1 MSNIE
6 LFAHQKVTAEFL
18 TRTPKAFITSDPGTG
33 KTLSALEGFR
43 KTKTN
48 KKMLVIAPLS
58 IMQPSW
64 GADISKFTDFSYVIA
79 HGDRY
84 KRVAAIES
92 DADIVITNHD
102 AVKWIAKNP
111 EMMSQFS
118 HIVIDEF
125 PAFKNRTSQRSK
137 ALKLLV
143 KNVEHI
149 WMMSGT
155 PNSNTIL
162 DIWYPAFLL
171 DGGRR
176 LGSKFWQFRSQVC
189 EPVQV
194 GPSIQHIQWQDKE
207 GIENDIADLLRDI
220 TIRFEFE
227 ECIDI
232 PEHSTHNMTLPMPG
246 WLKQKYEQFINESY
260 LETEDGV
267 LTAIHAGA
275 RVKKALQ
282 LLSGAVYDKD
292 KNIVKVHEDR
302 YKLIIDLISEREH
315 CVVAFNFRHER
326 EHLTAL
332 AEKAGMTYAV
342 IDGSVPTSKRTEC
355 IEKFQAGEIKVI
367 FAHPQSAGHGLTLT
381 RGTSTIWA
389 SPTYNAEHY
398 HQFNK
403 RIYRAG
409 QTRKTETLRIAY
421 EDSKELEVYERLDGK
436 LHRMEDLLNLFQ
448 QYSRTA

>member
-1 MSNIE
+1 ME
-6 LFAHQKVTAEFL
+6 LYAHQRITADFL
-18 TRTPKAFITSDPGTG
+18 ARTPKAFVTSDPGTG
-33 KTLSALEGFR
+33 KTASALEGYR
-43 KTKTN
+43 KTTTG

-64 GADISKFTDFSYVIA
+64 GADISRFTEFSYVIA

-84 KRVAAIES
+84 KRIHALGS
-92 DADIVITNHD
+92 NTDIVITNHD
-102 AVKWIAKNP
+102 AVKWIAEKP
-111 EMMSQFS
+111 ELLAEFS
-118 HIVIDEF
+118 HLVIDEF

-137 ALKLLV
+137 ALK
-143 KNVEHI
+143 KITSIIPHI

-189 EPVQV
+189 EPIQV
-194 GPSIQHIQWQDKE
+194 GPSIAHIQWQDKE
-207 GIENDIADLLRDI
+207 GIENDVADLLKDI
-220 TIRFEFE
+220 TIRFQFE

-232 PEHSTHNMTLPMPG
+232 PAHSAHTITLPMPR
-246 WLKQKYEQFINESY
+246 WLNQKYEQFINESY
-260 LETEDGV
+260 LETEDGPI
-267 LTAIHAGA
+267 TAINAGV

-282 LLSGAVYDKD
+282 LLSGAIYD
-292 KNIVKVHEDR
+292 NEGGIVKVHDDR
-302 YKLIIDLISEREH
+302 YKLIIDLINERQQ
-315 CVVAFNFRHER
+315 CIVAFNFRHER
-326 EHLTAL
+326 EHLTSL
-332 AEKAGMTYAV
+332 ADKAGISYGI
-342 IDGSVPTSKRTEC
+342 IDGSVPNKKRTEC
-355 IEKFQAGEIKVI
+355 VEKFQAGELKVI

-398 HQFNK
+398 QQFNR

-409 QTRKTETLRIAY
+409 QTRKTETIRVAY
-421 EDSKELEVYERLDGK
+421 EGSKEIEVYERLDGK

-448 QYSRTA
+448 QYSKTA